1 MPKTPKSQTQHSD
14 TVKKEDGIVRFLA
27 MASSFNFNGMRISPS
42 FSDFLPIFLLQI
54 CFSFSFLLPILMNL
68 FVFRF
73 FFSGDCFGDMGFHEL
88 AMSLVDRPP
97 RRTFFRTNNGGYASE
112 TTTEEKKEATNPL
125 PSSVVSSSTS
135 GTESFLEIAVYMH
148 SFHNL
153 DLFQQGYVS
162 FLVLFALF
170 KLHFNIDLW

>member
-1 MPKTPKSQTQHSD
+1 MKERRPKTQIADTHTD
-14 TVKKEDGIVRFLA
+14 TVNKEDGIVRASWLWRALSMARGFRLSSQITSLPFPKSGFFFL
-27 MASSFNFNGMRISPS
+27 FFFYDP
-42 FSDFLPIFLLQI
+42 F
-54 CFSFSFLLPILMNL
+54 
-68 FVFRF
+68 FRF

-88 AMSLVDRPP
+88 AMSLLDRP
-97 RRTFFRTNNGGYASE
+97 RTFFRTNNGGYASE
-112 TTTEEKKEATNPL
+112 TTTETKKEAMNPL

-162 FLVLFALF
+162 FLVLFSLF
-170 KLHFNIDLW
+170 QLHFKIDLW